1 MSSLL
6 GMFWTLF
13 DFYII
18 FYILKCD
25 IFIFLMASLSLVCP
39 LSLRLAGVVL
49 VVGRKDT
56 QKWKMLELVC
66 RD

>member
-49 VVGRKDT
+49 VVDT